1 MGQALVM
8 LPKDM
13 DSRVARVLV
22 TLGMPVD
29 FDDNSV
35 VAMELVRLKMI
46 SLKYIESVDDMVS
59 SAPYPVDSPMVESLV
74 DTVWGTGVDPEKVD
88 ADIPVDDF
96 KVFYDEPVEE
106 VKVVKMY
113 LDYSVTYFAGVF
125 NCKYFSCNPKTRKL
139 IYYNAVKN
147 VEGFAPVVE
156 AYLRKIDAYRALVN
170 IKRVVHTKFKTKKF
184 EEFRKAV
191 MDRISK
197 REEEAFAKA
206 EGDRAGKVDLSKI
219 VIKVRPEEVLKYV
232 KD

>member
-8 LPKDM
+8 MPKGM

-22 TLGMPVD
+22 ALGMPVD
-29 FDDNSV
+29 FDENPV

-74 DTVWGTGVDPEKVD
+74 DTVWGSGVDPEKIDV
-88 ADIPVDDF
+88 DIPVDDF
-96 KVFYDEPVEE
+96 KVFYDEPVDEI
-106 VKVVKMY
+106 KVVSLY

-125 NCKYFSCNPKTRKL
+125 NCRYFSCNPKKRKL

-147 VEGFAPVVE
+147 VEGLAPVVE
-156 AYLRKIDAYRALVN
+156 AYLRKIDAYRALIN
-170 IKRVVHTKFKTKKF
+170 IKRLVHTKFRTKKF

-191 MDRISK
+191 LDRISK
-197 REEEAFAKA
+197 KEDEAVA
-206 EGDRAGKVDLSKI
+206 EVRGGGAGNVDLSKI
-219 VIKVRPEEVLKYV
+219 VIKVRSEEVLKYV